1 MYEVETYFGPVVKK
15 KKGAKQCTPAYKK
28 KKKTA
33 NLRGT
38 LMKVHFWAILVSG
51 NDFDENL

>member
-1 MYEVETYFGPVVKK
+1 MYEVETFFGPVVEKK
-15 KKGAKQCTPAYKK
+15 KRRETVHPRLQK

-38 LMKVHFWAILVSG
+38 LMKVHFWVILVSG
-51 NDFDENL
+51 YDFDENL